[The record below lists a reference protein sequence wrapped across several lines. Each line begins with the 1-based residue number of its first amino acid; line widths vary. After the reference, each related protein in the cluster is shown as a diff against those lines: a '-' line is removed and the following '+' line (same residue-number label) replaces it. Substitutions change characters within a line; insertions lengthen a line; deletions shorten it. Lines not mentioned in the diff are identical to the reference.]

1 MIRSTARN
9 RRFRS
14 SVVLALV
21 AFFAFALA
29 LVLVLALVV
38 VAAVETALART
49 TTGLPWMAEV
59 LRLPMATSFFD
70 HEFAAPAMAPAR
82 TASPVHGER
91 RQMQK
96 SSSVSSLDDGG
107 SIASSDGGSSSSGS
121 STSDMVSSSGSSA
134 HAPGPCAP
142 TPVRARGASP
152 ASPSSSSLLPPPP
165 PPAPANASSTA
176 PVLRLTPQTWVL
188 GYLDAFLERLRE
200 QEMPE
205 EVDVTEFV
213 LPADP
218 RTLPRG
224 CAADWQATFLSP
236 VHTKLKRG
244 PSPDVAARER
254 QATAVRNKFNG
265 VLPFYRVWQLRMEE
279 STAAPFVMGRGTPP
293 RPHQDIYERELS
305 ATKLFLRDYSRRR
318 GLAPSTTVT
327 APVSET
333 SVDVR
338 RLLRPRTVSVSSFP
352 SSPNGAASSPIAI
365 RTQSLA
371 PDRVVE
377 RRRGVSKSPPG
388 RSVLVQYA

>member
-1 MIRSTARN
+1 
-9 RRFRS
+9 
-14 SVVLALV
+14 
-21 AFFAFALA
+21 
-29 LVLVLALVV
+29 
-38 VAAVETALART
+38 
-49 TTGLPWMAEV
+49 MAEV
-59 LRLPMATSFFD
+59 RRLPMATSFFD
-70 HEFAAPAMAPAR
+70 HGFAAPAMAPAR
-82 TASPVHGER
+82 TASPVNGER
-91 RQMQK
+91 RQLQK
-96 SSSVSSLDDGG
+96 SSSVSSLDGG
-107 SIASSDGGSSSSGS
+107 SIASSDGSSSSGS
-121 STSDMVSSSGSSA
+121 STSDMASSSTSPF
-134 HAPGPCAP
+134 API
-142 TPVRARGASP
+142 PVRAQSASP
-152 ASPSSSSLLPPPP
+152 ASLPPPP
-165 PPAPANASSTA
+165 TLGGSTAA

-200 QEMPE
+200 QELP
-205 EVDVTEFV
+205 EVDVTDFV

-218 RTLPRG
+218 LPLPRE
-224 CAADWQATFLSP
+224 CSADWQAAFLSP

-254 QATAVRNKFNG
+254 QASAGRNKFNG

-279 STAAPFVMGRGTPP
+279 STAAPPVMGRGTPP